1 MRYLTLGEVLA
12 LHRRILAES
21 GGRPG
26 LRDLGAIAS
35 ALSQPRVSVGGQDAH
50 PTLMDEAAAL
60 GYSLIR
66 NHGFIDGNERI
77 AHAAIEV
84 FLIMNGMELRAS
96 VDDQERF
103 MLALAAGFC
112 SAPTTSSD
120 ELSADAHPS
129 PRSNSHDYAPRLCC
143 PLCECRSAGAVR
155 AKSSSTA
162 QGFPRWR
169 SQSCR
174 ATKLL
179 HGRVACRH
187 EGAGLRRGG

>member
-35 ALSQPRVSVGGQDAH
+35 ALSQPRVSVGGQDAY
-50 PTLMDEAAAL
+50 PTLIDKAAAL

-66 NHGFIDGNERI
+66 NHGFIDGNKRT

-84 FLIMNGMELRAS
+84 FLVMNGMELRAS

-103 MLALAAGFC
+103 MLALAAGDV
-112 SAPTTSSD
+112 SREALAEWLRAHAT
-120 ELSADAHPS
+120 EL
-129 PRSNSHDYAPRLCC
+129 R
-143 PLCECRSAGAVR
+143 AGD
-155 AKSSSTA
+155 
-162 QGFPRWR
+162 
-169 SQSCR
+169 
-174 ATKLL
+174 
-179 HGRVACRH
+179 
-187 EGAGLRRGG
+187 